1 MTEKGEQ
8 IAALKRRLHFL
19 EECGENAAALTVLA
33 QLVDMGCRDLE
44 IIRAGLNNYFAVGD
58 FERTAK
64 WAETLLTVAP
74 DDVGAR
80 LVIAKLCLINNRLC
94 DALAVF
100 DFIALNLYHKMT
112 VAERDE
118 MTDILLECAKQDKY
132 TVAFYPNAVDF
143 VVREYRRT
151 ELLSVVTWLDDNRQE
166 KN

>member
-1 MTEKGEQ
+1 MTETGEK

-19 EECGENAAALTVLA
+19 EECGEHTAALDILA
-33 QLVDMGCRDLE
+33 ELVDMGCRDLE

-58 FERTAK
+58 LERAAK
-64 WAETLLTVAP
+64 WADVMLTVVP

-80 LVIAKLCLINNRLC
+80 LVIAKLCLVNNRMW

-100 DFIALNLYHKMT
+100 DFIALNLYDKMT
-112 VAERDE
+112 ISQRDE

-151 ELLSVVTWLDDNRQE
+151 ELLSVIRWLDTNKQR